1 MRPGLKFKLISGQQL
16 RRVRK
21 LYDQAAC
28 PRLRRRAQTIL
39 LAQPGYRT
47 AEIAKITRQSQM
59 NVRRWWH
66 RFSEHGCAG
75 LLEAHRSGRPADI
88 TPAIESYLRTVVVQA
103 PRAFGFARPGWT
115 THLLAQLV
123 RRHFKHTVTD
133 ECIRQHLKRVGA
145 VCRRPTWTVKHKAQA
160 QPGYAQKKAGL
171 QGY

>member
-1 MRPGLKFKLISGQQL
+1 MRPGLKIERIGDQQL
-16 RRVRK
+16 RRVRR
-21 LYDQAAC
+21 LYDQATC

-39 LAQPGYRT
+39 LAQQGYRT
-47 AEIAKITRQSQM
+47 AEIAKITRQSAM
-59 NVRRWWH
+59 NVRRWLH
-66 RFSEHGCAG
+66 RFSEQGCDG

-115 THLLAQLV
+115 THLLAKLV
-123 RRHFKHTVTD
+123 RRRFKHLVTD
-133 ECIRQHLKRVGA
+133 ECIRQHLNRVGA

-171 QGY
+171 QGF